1 MRVTQTGAEKKGGLW
16 PGSKQIWSPYR
27 IYASLG
33 TVALELD
40 NDQEMLSNGLR
51 FVRGYDLTTTMRL
64 SVIIPVYNERATIIQ
79 LLSRVAAI
87 NIEKEIIVVDDC
99 STDGTR
105 AVLKEHHDAT
115 FTLLLHDYNQGK
127 GAALRTGFGH
137 ATGEFVIIQDADLEY
152 DPSDFSKLLAI
163 VESEN
168 AAVVYGSRLATSQP
182 TMTLRHFVG
191 NRLLTGLTNLLYGSQ
206 LTDMET
212 CYKLLDRRLVKN
224 LDLVSNS
231 FNVEPEITAKLLKQG
246 VTIHEVPI
254 SYSGR
259 SFAEGKKISWKD
271 FISAVW
277 TLVSLRVSA

>member
-1 MRVTQTGAEKKGGLW
+1 
-16 PGSKQIWSPYR
+16 
-27 IYASLG
+27 
-33 TVALELD
+33 
-40 NDQEMLSNGLR
+40 
-51 FVRGYDLTTTMRL
+51 MRL
-64 SVIIPVYNERATIIQ
+64 SVIIPVYNECATIIQ
-79 LLSRVAAI
+79 LLDRVSAI
-87 NIEKEIIVVDDC
+87 AIEKEVIVVDDY

-105 AVLKEHHDAT
+105 AILEEHRDET

-127 GAALRTGFGH
+127 GAALRTGFQQ

-163 VESEN
+163 VDSKN
-168 AAVVYGSRLATSQP
+168 AAAVYGSRLATSQP

-212 CYKLLDRRLVKN
+212 CYKLLDRQLVQN
-224 LDLVSNS
+224 LNLVSDS

-254 SYSGR
+254 SYNGR

-277 TLVSLRVSA
+277 TLVSLKVRP

>member
-1 MRVTQTGAEKKGGLW
+1 
-16 PGSKQIWSPYR
+16 
-27 IYASLG
+27 
-33 TVALELD
+33 
-40 NDQEMLSNGLR
+40 
-51 FVRGYDLTTTMRL
+51 MRL
-64 SVIIPVYNERATIIQ
+64 SVIIPVYNECATIIQ
-79 LLSRVAAI
+79 LLDRVSAI
-87 NIEKEIIVVDDC
+87 AIEKEVIVVDDC

-105 AVLKEHHDAT
+105 ALLEERHDET
-115 FTLLLHDYNQGK
+115 FTLLLHDCNQGK
-127 GAALRTGFGH
+127 GAALRTGFRQ

-163 VESEN
+163 VDDRN

-182 TMTLRHFVG
+182 TMTVRHLVG

-212 CYKLLDRRLVKN
+212 CYKLLDRQLVQN
-224 LDLVSNS
+224 LELVSNS

-254 SYSGR
+254 SYNGR
-259 SFAEGKKISWKD
+259 SFTEGKKISWKD

-277 TLVSLRVSA
+277 PLVSLRLRA